1 MHTKKLMR
9 SLGIIGLVAFL
20 ASSCAG
26 GAALRQAQAADDLHD
41 YDLAVARY
49 TQAVRENPGNR
60 DAALGLERARLRAS
74 SAHLVQG
81 RRLAAQ
87 GRYEDAVVEFQLAN
101 ELNPTSADVE
111 QELRNA
117 RVALRTKLVRPDGET
132 PLETLLDRTK
142 DAAPAGYDLPA
153 TALATAVNTG
163 QQATARSVFQL
174 VAKLTNL
181 SIAFD
186 PQFRDVPAP
195 VNLRSGMTVRQALD
209 AVAAASG
216 SFYQVTGPST
226 VVVVPDTPA
235 KRREYTD
242 EVVRQFTVQNADLK
256 ETMDALRV
264 VTDTRYI
271 APMTGTNTL
280 LIRDTPERVQVV
292 GRFLSAFDKAR
303 PEVVVNVEVLEVDR
317 SRMKE
322 YGLQIASPNSSGING
337 SASIN
342 SEDGVTL
349 QSLRSLSQADV
360 LLTNLPALYYR
371 LLKTDSRTRTL
382 ANPQLR
388 ATDGVSAVARF
399 GQEVPVPTLRVTPIT
414 QGGVEIQ
421 PQTQFTYKTVGVNIT
436 ITPRT
441 HPNDDVT
448 LNLNIELSSIG
459 APGFDGLPTFGSR
472 NLTTSIRL
480 RDGETN
486 ILAGLIREDERTER
500 HTVPGLGDIPVL
512 GPYFFSRNVKEA
524 QQTDVVI
531 MLTPHIVRVL
541 NLTEDDLR
549 PLRLPR
555 EGTSGVL
562 MEPAPIV
569 VPAPPAPAPGPAP
582 TMPGPTAT
590 PVPAPPA
597 PTAGPGPLAP

>member
-1 MHTKKLMR
+1 MTNRLPR
-9 SLGIIGLVAFL
+9 TLLLLSVTAALTL
-20 ASSCAG
+20 ASACASG
-26 GAALRQAQAADDLHD
+26 TSLRQAQAADDLHD

-49 TQAVRENPGNR
+49 TQAVRDQPRNR
-60 DAALGLERARLRAS
+60 EAQLGLERAKLRAAS
-74 SAHLVQG
+74 EHLIQG
-81 RRLAAQ
+81 RRLYAQ
-87 GRYEDAVVEFQLAN
+87 GRYEDAVVELQLAN
-101 ELNPTSADVE
+101 ELNPTNPEAE
-111 QELRNA
+111 QELRA
-117 RVALRTKLVRPDGET
+117 VRLALRARLNRPQNGQTD
-132 PLETLLDRTK
+132 LESLLARTR
-142 DAAPAGYDLPA
+142 DLAPAGHDLPA
-153 TALATAVNTG
+153 TTLPSQINTG
-163 QQATARSVFQL
+163 QQSTARSVFL
-174 VAKLTNL
+174 LIARLTNL
-181 SIAFD
+181 SVTFHS
-186 PQFRDVPAP
+186 QFRDVPAP
-195 VNLRSGMTVRQALD
+195 VSLRSGMTARQALD
-209 AVAAASG
+209 AVAAATST
-216 SFYQVTGPST
+216 FYQVTGPAT
-226 VVVVPDTPA
+226 IVVAPDTPA
-235 KRREYTD
+235 KRREYME

-264 VTDTRYI
+264 VTDARYI
-271 APMTGTNTL
+271 APVTGTNTL
-280 LIRDTPERVQVV
+280 LVRDTPERVQVI
-292 GRFLSAFDKAR
+292 GRFLAAFDKAK

-317 SRMKE
+317 TRLKE
-322 YGLQIASPNSSGING
+322 YGLQLASPGSTGING
-337 SASIN
+337 AASITGA
-342 SEDGVTL
+342 EDGLTI
-349 QSLRSLSQADV
+349 QSLRNLSQADV

-382 ANPQLR
+382 ANPHLR

-500 HTVPGLGDIPVL
+500 QTIPGLGDIPIL
-512 GPYFFSRNVKEA
+512 GPYFFSRNSKEA

-531 MLTPHIVRVL
+531 MLTPHIIRVL
-541 NLTEDDLR
+541 DLSEDDLR

-555 EGTSGVL
+555 EGTGGVVL
-562 MEPAPIV
+562 DPAPII
-569 VPAPPAPAPGPAP
+569 VPAPPVPSQPRS
-582 TMPGPTAT
+582 T
-590 PVPAPPA
+590 P
-597 PTAGPGPLAP
+597 